1 MDFYQICTLVAVA
14 AFVVLV
20 VYAVKTFIQI
30 TRTAQAVEY
39 LAMTTA
45 EKVDKTSSTFTLMDN
60 ISTFL
65 DSGFYKAAKF
75 GVSLVNKFR
84 KENKEEK

>member
-1 MDFYQICTLVAVA
+1 MDFYQICTLIAVV

-20 VYAVKTFIQI
+20 IYAVKTFIQI
-30 TRTAQAVEY
+30 TRTAEAVEY

-45 EKVDKTSSTFTLMDN
+45 EKVDKTESTFALVDN

-65 DSGFYKAAKF
+65 DSGFYKAAKL
-75 GVSLVNKFR
+75 GVDLVNKLR
-84 KENKEEK
+84 K

>member
-1 MDFYQICTLVAVA
+1 MDFYQICVLVAVV

-20 VYAVKTFIQI
+20 VYAVSTFIQI
-30 TRTAQAVEY
+30 THTAEAVEY

-45 EKVDKTSSTFTLMDN
+45 ENVDKTKSTFALMDN

-65 DSGFYKAAKF
+65 DSGFYKAAKL
-75 GVSLVNKFR
+75 GVELVSKLR
-84 KENKEEK
+84 K

>member
-1 MDFYQICTLVAVA
+1 MDFYQICTLIAVI

-20 VYAVKTFIQI
+20 VYAVRAFIQI
-30 TRTAQAVEY
+30 THTAEAVEY

-45 EKVDKTSSTFTLMDN
+45 EKVDKTNSTFTLMDN

-75 GVSLVNKFR
+75 GVELVNKLR
-84 KENKEEK
+84 K